1 MVSVFKS
8 ECNWPLRKAVAKQGI
23 ESAIYLHSINC
34 SSSSKGERP
43 VKTSPSCYLATAM
56 AGKRD
61 VGGKERGLGDENP
74 KKPVKPEDEKT

>member
-1 MVSVFKS
+1 MVSVFKA
-8 ECNWPLRKAVAKQGI
+8 NVTGHLGRRWQNRI

-56 AGKRD
+56 AGKRE
-61 VGGKERGLGDENP
+61 VGAKREVWVMRNP